1 MSMMK
6 REVAWRIFADEFNN
20 STLEAG
26 GESERS
32 PSYVVTP
39 LGAMINRIYVVGV
52 LTEIENRG
60 TPEEPMWLARVSDPT
75 GTFFISAGQ
84 FQPEVATTLSNLE
97 PPLFVAVV
105 GKTNIY
111 RPDEET
117 VLTSIRAETVKEVDE
132 DQRNYWILEAAKGMK
147 TRLEAVAEAAKMEDV
162 STQELIDLG
171 YEPKIAEG
179 IKKASEHYDKIS
191 FERYYST
198 LNDSLRY
205 VLPEYEKPA
214 EISKPEKKSTDES
227 LLEKIIETMASM
239 EKETDN
245 EEGVEYEEVR
255 DALVESEGIT
265 MSEFEE
271 AVSQLMNRG
280 ELREPAL
287 GYLKLTTF

>member
-39 LGAMINRIYVVGV
+39 LGAMVNRIYVVGV
-52 LTEIENRG
+52 LTEVENRG

-84 FQPEVATTLSNLE
+84 FQPEVATVLSNLE
-97 PPLFVAVV
+97 PPIFVAVV

-132 DQRNYWILEAAKGMK
+132 DQRNYWILEASKGMK
-147 TRLEAVAEAAKMEDV
+147 NRLEASAEASKMEEV

-171 YEPKIAEG
+171 YDTKIAEG
-179 IKKASEHYDKIS
+179 IKKASEHYDNIN
-191 FERYYST
+191 FERYYSI

-205 VLPEYEKPA
+205 VLPEYERRA
-214 EISKPEKKSTDES
+214 ELNRSEKKGTDSS
-227 LLEKIIETMASM
+227 LLETITETMKSM
-239 EKETDN
+239 ESETDN
-245 EEGVEYEEVR
+245 EDGVEYEEVR
-255 DALVESEGIT
+255 DTVIESEGIT
-265 MSEFEE
+265 MSEFDE
-271 AVSQLMNRG
+271 AVTELMRQG
-280 ELREPAL
+280 KMREPAL
-287 GYLKLTTF
+287 GYLKLTL

>member
-39 LGAMINRIYVVGV
+39 LGAMVNRIYVVGV
-52 LTEIENRG
+52 LTEVENRG

-84 FQPEVATTLSNLE
+84 FQPEVATVLSNLE
-97 PPLFVAVV
+97 PPIFVAVV

-132 DQRNYWILEAAKGMK
+132 DQRNYWILEASKGMK
-147 TRLEAVAEAAKMEDV
+147 NRLEASAEASKMEEV

-171 YEPKIAEG
+171 YDTKIAEG
-179 IKKASEHYDKIS
+179 IKKASEHYDNIN
-191 FERYYST
+191 FERYYSI

-205 VLPEYEKPA
+205 VLPEYERPA
-214 EISKPEKKSTDES
+214 ELNRSEKKGTDSS
-227 LLEKIIETMASM
+227 LLETITETMKSM
-239 EKETDN
+239 ESETDN
-245 EEGVEYEEVR
+245 EDGVEYEEVR
-255 DALVESEGIT
+255 DTVIESEGIT
-265 MSEFEE
+265 MSEFDE
-271 AVSQLMNRG
+271 AVTELMRQG
-280 ELREPAL
+280 KMREPAL
-287 GYLKLTTF
+287 GYLKLTL